1 MNRKLN
7 TCSLDGT
14 LVLGIQ
20 DAFHKHIVIR
30 LLTVVF
36 FLYLRIIYTVL
47 IARVM
52 ESLKAELEAWK
63 CPGFVS

>member
-7 TCSLDGT
+7 TCSLDGI
-14 LVLGIQ
+14 LFLGIQ
-20 DAFHKHIVIR
+20 DAFHKHTVIR

-36 FLYLRIIYTVL
+36 FLYSRIIYTVL

>member
-30 LLTVVF
+30 FLTVVF
-36 FLYLRIIYTVL
+36 FPYSRIIYNVL
-47 IARVM
+47 IAR
-52 ESLKAELEAWK
+52 
-63 CPGFVS
+63 